1 MQLISAS
8 NLDSR
13 NNNSGPKESRNAA
26 RFNDGIYQLPTW
38 PRDSLRGLGPS
49 REKLSPNIYL
59 ASALLE
65 KSKKKNR
72 KGTRQTDE
80 KDSKE
85 RERERVPP
93 SGSTR
98 PQLAVIYAVNLTI

>member
-1 MQLISAS
+1 M
-8 NLDSR
+8 
-13 NNNSGPKESRNAA
+13 
-26 RFNDGIYQLPTW
+26 PTW

-65 KSKKKNR
+65 KKQKKTENR

-85 RERERVPP
+85 REREE
-93 SGSTR
+93 GIGKAGATR
-98 PQLAVIYAVNLTI
+98 PQLEVARSNLRSKFNDLTTWRTMGTKRSL